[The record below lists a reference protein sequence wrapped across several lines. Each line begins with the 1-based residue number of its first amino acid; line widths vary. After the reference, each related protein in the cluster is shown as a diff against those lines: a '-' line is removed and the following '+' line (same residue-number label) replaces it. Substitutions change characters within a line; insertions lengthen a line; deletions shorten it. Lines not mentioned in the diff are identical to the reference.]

1 MGLPPS
7 PLVVAAYA
15 LQRHAMMRVVAILN
29 GSAGTRSNDVDGVR
43 KALALA
49 DVDADVRTVPGEHLA
64 EAARE
69 AAARGVEAVVAGGG
83 DGTVSAI
90 AGALAGSETRL
101 GVLPLGTLNH
111 FAKDNGIPLD
121 LGGAA
126 SIIAAGSDMALDVG
140 RVNGRVFVNNSSLGV
155 YARALINRDVK
166 RDHLGMGKWP
176 AMALAVWKV
185 FRRSPLLRVQL
196 VTNGETQ
203 RLRTPLVFVG
213 NNRYDLELFRV
224 GTRTCLDEGVL
235 SLYVATTAS
244 RWGMLKL
251 GVRAALGRLEQ
262 SRDFETRCVAQVRI
276 ETRRKRVNVSLD
288 GEIVSMDAPLE
299 YEVWPGALR
308 VFVPRERECVE
319 STSASE
325 AARVEP

>member
-1 MGLPPS
+1 
-7 PLVVAAYA
+7 
-15 LQRHAMMRVVAILN
+15 MMRVVAILN
-29 GSAGTRSNDVDGVR
+29 DGAGTSANDVDGVR
-43 KALALA
+43 KALARA
-49 DVDADVRTVPGEHLA
+49 EIDADVRTVPGKHLA

-69 AAARGVEAVVAGGG
+69 AVARGAETVVAGGG

-90 AGALAGSETRL
+90 AGALAGTETRL

-121 LGGAA
+121 LPGAA
-126 SIIAAGSDMALDVG
+126 AVIADGHESALDVG

-166 RDHLGMGKWP
+166 RDQLGMGKWP

-196 VTNGETQ
+196 STEGETQ

-235 SLYVATTAS
+235 SLYVAKTAS

-251 GVRAALGRLEQ
+251 GVRAAVGRLEQ
-262 SRDFETRCVAQVRI
+262 SRDFETRCVSKVRI
-276 ETRRKRVNVSLD
+276 GTRRTRVHVSLD
-288 GEIVSMDAPLE
+288 GEVVAMDAPLK

-308 VFVPRERECVE
+308 VLAPRGRGCEK
-319 STSASE
+319 SSPASE
-325 AARVEP
+325 AARVAL

>member
-1 MGLPPS
+1 LPPS

-29 GSAGTRSNDVDGVR
+29 DCAGTRANDVDGVR

-49 DVDADVRTVPGEHLA
+49 EVDADVRTVPGKHLA

-69 AAARGVEAVVAGGG
+69 AAARGVDAVVAGGG

-121 LGGAA
+121 LAGAA
-126 SIIAAGSDMALDVG
+126 GTIADGCEAALDVG

-155 YARALINRDVK
+155 YARALTNRDVK
-166 RDHLGMGKWP
+166 RDQLGMSKWP
-176 AMALAVWKV
+176 AMAWAVWKV
-185 FRRSPLLRVQL
+185 FRRSPLLRVEL
-196 VTNGETQ
+196 VTDGEMR

-224 GTRTCLDEGVL
+224 GTRSCLDEGVL
-235 SLYVATTAS
+235 SLYIATTNS
-244 RWGMLKL
+244 RWGMIKL

-262 SRDFETRCVAQVRI
+262 SRDFETRCVTNVRI
-276 ETRRKRVNVSLD
+276 GTRRSRVHASID
-288 GEIVSMDAPLE
+288 GEIATLDAPLV
-299 YEVWPGALR
+299 YDVWPGALR
-308 VFVPRERECVE
+308 VLAPRERAGVA
-319 STSASE
+319 STSTTE
-325 AARVEP
+325 AARAGP

>member
-1 MGLPPS
+1 LPPS

-15 LQRHAMMRVVAILN
+15 LQRHAMMKVVAILN
-29 GSAGTRSNDVDGVR
+29 DSAGTRSNEADGVR

-49 DVDADVRTVPGEHLA
+49 EVDVDVRIVPGQQMA

-90 AGALAGSETRL
+90 AGALAGTQTRL
-101 GVLPLGTLNH
+101 GVLPFGTLNH

-121 LGGAA
+121 LAGAA
-126 SIIAAGSDMALDVG
+126 AIIEDGYETALDVG

-185 FRRSPLLRVQL
+185 FRRSPLLRVEL
-196 VTNGETQ
+196 MTDGETQ

-224 GTRTCLDEGVL
+224 GTRACLDEGVL
-235 SLYVATTAS
+235 SLYVAKTSS

-251 GVRAALGRLEQ
+251 GVRSALGRLEQ
-262 SRDFETRCVAQVRI
+262 SRDFETRCVTSVRI
-276 ETRRKRVNVSLD
+276 GTRRKRIHVALD
-288 GEIVSMDAPLE
+288 GEVVAMDAPLE

-308 VFVPRERECVE
+308 VFVPRVRERVT
-319 STSASE
+319 SRSASE
-325 AARVEP
+325 AVRAGP